1 MCWSLEE
8 EQSAWEDH
16 MRTSLGQLG
25 LGSRAQHMTLV
36 SSFHFSGQESSCFIC
51 TMPVGVCTAAPCSDQ
66 GSDFPGVTRFEVA
79 GQGTHP
85 GCV

>member
-8 EQSAWEDH
+8 EPWAWEDH
-16 MRTSLGQLG
+16 MEDFTGSTG
-25 LGSRAQHMTLV
+25 LGFKGAAHDIGQQLP
-36 SSFHFSGQESSCFIC
+36 FSGQESSCLTC
-51 TMPVGVCTAAPCSDQ
+51 TAPLGACTAAPCSDQ